1 MRRVKGSGMEGPQRR
16 SHTGWY
22 VLLLLFCALV
32 LWVPLYNRAE
42 PTFIGLPFFYWFQL
56 LLVLVGAALT
66 AIIYFVTEKK

>member
-1 MRRVKGSGMEGPQRR
+1 MEGR

-22 VLLLLFCALV
+22 VVLLLFCVLV

-42 PTFIGLPFFYWFQL
+42 PSFIGLPFFYWFQL

-66 AIIYFVTEKK
+66 AIIYFATEKK

>member
-1 MRRVKGSGMEGPQRR
+1 METPQRPR
-16 SHTGWY
+16 TGWY
-22 VLLLLFCALV
+22 IVLGLFCLLV

-66 AIIYFVTEKK
+66 AIVYFATEKK

>member
-1 MRRVKGSGMEGPQRR
+1 METPQRSR
-16 SHTGWY
+16 TGWY
-22 VLLLLFCALV
+22 IVLLVFCVLV

-66 AIIYFVTEKK
+66 VIIYFATEKK